1 MEYRSPTE
9 IAAALKIEMLEGTPS
24 LQAIRRRLG
33 SEVPV
38 TILNAYDKCI
48 PAGLRGILVNDVRE
62 PWGPVREVI
71 AVELGEGSGDL
82 AVVACRSAK
91 DVAWF
96 RRQHNPGLPELLDYV
111 VEPVG
116 LVMASGPMP
125 VRKT

>member
-1 MEYRSPTE
+1 
-9 IAAALKIEMLEGTPS
+9 MLDGTPA

-48 PAGLRGILVNDVRE
+48 PPGLRGILVNDVRE

-96 RRQHNPGLPELLDYV
+96 RQHNPAFQNCLITLWNEWALL
-111 VEPVG
+111 
-116 LVMASGPMP
+116 
-125 VRKT
+125 